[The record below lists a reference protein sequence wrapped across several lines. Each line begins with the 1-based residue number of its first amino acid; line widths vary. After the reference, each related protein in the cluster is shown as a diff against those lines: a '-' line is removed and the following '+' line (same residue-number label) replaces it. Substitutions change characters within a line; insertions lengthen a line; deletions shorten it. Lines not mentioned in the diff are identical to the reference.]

1 MNYSLK
7 RSLLVI
13 IRLIKEKQK
22 MGGRKEERK
31 EENDLL
37 LFFPLTCGEKES
49 MMGINSITVSVSPQT
64 SVNFLRLNVR
74 REEWKWGVNF
84 ISINLFLLF
93 LKENIQLIHILSD
106 PLCSADISF
115 GTTLFLL
122 QIYIQ
127 VVEFT
132 YALGM
137 LLLSFFQRKINF
149 PN

>member
-13 IRLIKEKQK
+13 IRLIKEKEK

-31 EENDLL
+31 EENDLW
-37 LFFPLTCGEKES
+37 FFPLTCGKKES
-49 MMGINSITVSVSPQT
+49 MMGIDSIIASLSPQT
-64 SVNFLRLNVR
+64 PVNFLRLNVR
-74 REEWKWGVNF
+74 REDWKWGVNF
-84 ISINLFLLF
+84 TSINLFLLF

-106 PLCSADISF
+106 PSCSTDIF
-115 GTTLFLL
+115 FRTTLFLL
-122 QIYIQ
+122 QIHIQ

-132 YALGM
+132 YALGI

>member
-13 IRLIKEKQK
+13 IRLIKEKEK

-31 EENDLL
+31 EENDLW
-37 LFFPLTCGEKES
+37 FFPLTCGEKES
-49 MMGINSITVSVSPQT
+49 MMGIDSITASVSPQT
-64 SVNFLRLNVR
+64 PVNFLRLNVR
-74 REEWKWGVNF
+74 REDWKWGVNF
-84 ISINLFLLF
+84 TSINLFLLF

-106 PLCSADISF
+106 PSCSTDIF
-115 GTTLFLL
+115 FRTTLFLL

-132 YALGM
+132 YALGI

>member
-13 IRLIKEKQK
+13 IRLIKEKEK

-31 EENDLL
+31 EENDLW
-37 LFFPLTCGEKES
+37 FFPLTCGKKES
-49 MMGINSITVSVSPQT
+49 MMGIDSIIASLSPQT
-64 SVNFLRLNVR
+64 PVNFLRLNVR
-74 REEWKWGVNF
+74 REDWKWGVNF
-84 ISINLFLLF
+84 TSINLFLLF

-106 PLCSADISF
+106 PSCSTDIF
-115 GTTLFLL
+115 FRTTLFLL

-132 YALGM
+132 YALGI

>member
-13 IRLIKEKQK
+13 IRLIKEKEK

-31 EENDLL
+31 EENDLW
-37 LFFPLTCGEKES
+37 FFPLTCGKKES
-49 MMGINSITVSVSPQT
+49 MMGIDSITASLSPQT
-64 SVNFLRLNVR
+64 PVNFLRLNVR
-74 REEWKWGVNF
+74 REDWKWGVNF
-84 ISINLFLLF
+84 TSINLFLLF

-106 PLCSADISF
+106 PSCSTDIF
-115 GTTLFLL
+115 FRTTLFLL
-122 QIYIQ
+122 QIHIQ

-132 YALGM
+132 YALGI

>member
-1 MNYSLK
+1 MNYLLK

-13 IRLIKEKQK
+13 IRLIKEKEK

-31 EENDLL
+31 EENDLW
-37 LFFPLTCGEKES
+37 FFPLTCGKKES
-49 MMGINSITVSVSPQT
+49 MMGIDSITASLSPQT
-64 SVNFLRLNVR
+64 PVNFLRLNVR
-74 REEWKWGVNF
+74 REDWKWGVNF
-84 ISINLFLLF
+84 TSINLFLLF

-106 PLCSADISF
+106 PSCSTDIF
-115 GTTLFLL
+115 FRTTLFLL

-132 YALGM
+132 YALGI